1 MQSYIVQYKIDPVSK
16 RDAAPKLT
24 IRFTAAGDTKMTKQ
38 TIKLAVKAMF
48 RANRILVKTN
58 TKEASKAFKQAFFA
72 VIEMTGCNSQA
83 LLTLIRVD
91 VDKRNTA
98 ERLAERRVLEG
109 IFANPEKYL

>member
-1 MQSYIVQYKIDPVSK
+1 
-16 RDAAPKLT
+16 
-24 IRFTAAGDTKMTKQ
+24 MTKQ

-58 TKEASKAFKQAFFA
+58 TKEASEVFKKAFFA

-98 ERLAERRVLEG
+98 ERLADRRALDDV
-109 IFANPEKYL
+109 FANPEKYL